1 MAVAALVIISV
12 KTPSAR
18 LPSVVKNWLFCDS
31 QDGAYA
37 TMTMYTIFAMAK
49 IYNLNQYEYMKYLL
63 EQRPSAD
70 MTDEE
75 LSKLAPWSETVQ
87 NVCGITK

>member
-1 MAVAALVIISV
+1 MEGR
-12 KTPSAR
+12 KR
-18 LPSVVKNWLFCDS
+18 
-31 QDGAYA
+31 
-37 TMTMYTIFAMAK
+37 
-49 IYNLNQYEYMKYLL
+49 
-63 EQRPSAD
+63 